1 MSTDGMSPPRRM
13 ETAAPHENTGP
24 SQPPANESIWR
35 GRPPVLNMT
44 DLIRTHIEN
53 EHSHWEQALA
63 HQQSLV
69 RIQEKMID
77 HNVKLLE
84 SQNRI
89 TEMGIDMHR
98 QLERGKELE
107 QELFVAWMRG
117 GQDVE
122 DRAPDDTSNGD
133 PTDVDGQEI
142 DAPRIAT
149 PMHASPPSADWI
161 PPSSQAPATPAILS
175 PRGSVLS
182 PELGHASAP
191 ANGSRRRAPDRRAP
205 TPPLR
210 RSRRVAERLS

>member
-24 SQPPANESIWR
+24 SQPPANQGIVDVRR
-35 GRPPVLNMT
+35 GRPPVLNIS

-77 HNVKLLE
+77 HNAKLLE

-89 TEMGIDMHR
+89 TELGFDIQR

-107 QELFVAWMRG
+107 QQLLVAWMRG
-117 GQDVE
+117 DHDVE
-122 DRAPDDTSNGD
+122 GGAPEGSASGD
-133 PTDVDGQEI
+133 ATGVGGQEI

-149 PMHASPPSADWI
+149 PFHAAPPSADCI
-161 PPSSQAPATPAILS
+161 PPSPQAP
-175 PRGSVLS
+175 
-182 PELGHASAP
+182 
-191 ANGSRRRAPDRRAP
+191 
-205 TPPLR
+205 
-210 RSRRVAERLS
+210 ERLRWPMER